1 MTGRI
6 AGFAIRLAVSAG
18 LVWFAVRDVDGTL
31 LAARATTLA
40 PGWVAVA
47 FAFGMMVNALGVWR
61 WSIVTR
67 RVGAPLSAWLAG
79 RLFFIGLFFN
89 QTLPSSIGGDA
100 FRVALA
106 WRAGAPRAASAAGV
120 VLDRL
125 IGLAGL
131 ALLAAPCLA
140 LLAGRFTDA
149 TAWWGAVALV
159 GAVYAALVAF
169 GLLVGPLSRLV
180 VLWRRTRPLAQ
191 FGDGIGTLLSD
202 PRTGAKAIALALAG
216 HMLTAVVAVA
226 LARAMDLPLDSLAT
240 ATVVPLLLIVSLA
253 PFTLAGWGVRE
264 GAAVVA
270 YGALGLGAADAAALS
285 VAFGVTWAVLG
296 LPGGVLWLLGRR
308 RGAIIPA
315 GSSDRTR
322 APSAC

>member
-6 AGFAIRLAVSAG
+6 AGFAVRLAISAG
-18 LVWFAVRDVDGTL
+18 LIWFALRDVPGEM
-31 LAARATTLA
+31 LAARAITLD
-40 PGWVAVA
+40 PGWVAA
-47 FAFGMMVNALGVWR
+47 ALALGMMVNALGVWR

-67 RVGAPLSAWLAG
+67 LAGAPLPAQLAA

-120 VLDRL
+120 VFDRL

-131 ALLAAPCLA
+131 AMLATASLVV
-140 LLAGRFTDA
+140 LAGRFDNA
-149 TAWWGAVALV
+149 MAWWGAVALTA
-159 GAVYAALVAF
+159 AVYVALGAF
-169 GLLVGPLSRLV
+169 IALVGPMSRLAV
-180 VLWRRTRPLAQ
+180 RWHRTRPLAS
-191 FGDGIGTLLSD
+191 FGQSAARLRAA
-202 PRTGAKAIALALAG
+202 PGACVVAVGLALAG
-216 HMLTAVVAVA
+216 HALTAAVAVA
-226 LARAMDLPLDSLAT
+226 LARAMGLPLDGLTT
-240 ATVVPLLLIVSLA
+240 ATVVPLLLIISLA

-270 YGALGLGAADAAALS
+270 YGALGLGGADAAALS
-285 VAFGVTWAVLG
+285 VAFGITWALLG

-308 RGAIIPA
+308 SSYSGAH
-315 GSSDRTR
+315 
-322 APSAC
+322 